1 MKIASKSI
9 PTLLSMLSLLVFGL
23 TTPAIAATPK
33 AGATCTKAG
42 LTATASGKIFTCIKS
57 GKKLVWDKGVTIP
70 KPASTPVA
78 PTPTTSPT
86 PTPSPTP
93 SPTQS
98 ATPTPS
104 PSASATPSA
113 APSPS
118 PSAADVVT
126 PNGKCSKEGDIQ
138 PLNGGQMI
146 CSSAKWQP
154 YAGSAP
160 SGSGTS
166 NNPSTTVVTPWG
178 YLSVINSG
186 NGLGNVSDA
195 ALVQTSTGD
204 IRVYFKNGNDSGAKL
219 TGFDNFVHSAISKD
233 GGKTWTIESGVRMQ
247 VTSPVEV
254 LPKAGGGFQAWG
266 WGHSPGKDYMYYAES
281 SDGLTFTEIS
291 VPGLD
296 VNKCLTTTGVA
307 FGPLGDPAIV
317 KLADGTWLLHAQGF
331 GVGNT
336 GPNYARWACVA
347 TSPDGK
353 TWTPVQS
360 RSYGGTIDVE
370 TNPNIYLN
378 KDGKV
383 EWMWPG
389 GRGVETKIGDG
400 TTYGEAISYPK
411 AGDPERLDLADG
423 TELFAM
429 GGFDDRGGGAIIFAK
444 RVTNSYVITP
454 TPGAPTGGSPNR
466 LLTWTVK
473 GASAGDISVM
483 NFCLNK
489 KVTEIS
495 GATVTITTSNG
506 VVTVVSADPAND
518 HACVYLQVGP
528 EKIIG

>member
-1 MKIASKSI
+1 
-9 PTLLSMLSLLVFGL
+9 MLSLLVFGL

-154 YAGSAP
+154 YAGSGP

-219 TGFDNFVHSAISKD
+219 TGFDNFIHSAISKD
-233 GGKTWTIESGVRMQ
+233 GGKSWTIESGVRIPI
-247 VTSPVEV
+247 TSPAEV
-254 LPKAGGGFQAWG
+254 LPKPGGGYQAWG
-266 WGHSPGKDYMYYAES
+266 WSQASGKEYLYYAES

-291 VPGLD
+291 IPGID
-296 VNKCLTTTGVA
+296 VNKCLTTAGVA

-336 GPNYARWACVA
+336 GPNFARWACVA

-360 RSYGGTIDVE
+360 RSYGGTIDVG
-370 TNPNIYLN
+370 TNPTIYMN
-378 KDGKV
+378 KSGRV
-383 EWMWPG
+383 EWMWPAG
-389 GRGVETKIGDG
+389 TGVETRIGDG
-400 TTYGEAISYPK
+400 TTYGDAITYPK

-423 TELFAM
+423 TELYAM
-429 GGFDDRGGGAIIFAK
+429 GGFDARSGGALIFAK

-473 GASAGDISVM
+473 GATANDISVM
-483 NFCLNK
+483 NLCLNK
-489 KVTEIS
+489 KVSEIS

>member
-1 MKIASKSI
+1 MPSKARAVAISVITLALVLLGQPGFSAS
-9 PTLLSMLSLLVFGL
+9 
-23 TTPAIAATPK
+23 PK

-42 LTATASGKIFTCIKS
+42 LTATASGFKFTCVKS
-57 GKKLVWDKGVTIP
+57 GKKLIWNSGTKIV
-70 KPASTPVA
+70 VA
-78 PTPTTSPT
+78 KATPT
-86 PTPSPTP
+86 PTP
-93 SPTQS
+93 
-98 ATPTPS
+98 TPTDS
-104 PSASATPSA
+104 GA
-113 APSPS
+113 
-118 PSAADVVT
+118 VQ
-126 PNGKCSKEGDIQ
+126 PNGKCTVEGAKA
-138 PLNGGQMI
+138 PLNSGQVI
-146 CSSAKWQP
+146 CQNGTWQP
-154 YAGSAP
+154 FN
-160 SGSGTS
+160 SGGTTGATG
-166 NNPSTTVVTPWG
+166 TTTQALVTTTWA

-186 NGLGNVSDA
+186 GGLGNVADA
-195 ALVQTSTGD
+195 SLVQTPSGD

-219 TGFDNFVHSAISKD
+219 TGFDNFIHSAISKD
-233 GGKTWTIESGVRMQ
+233 GGKSWTIESGVRIPI
-247 VTSPVEV
+247 TSPAEV
-254 LPKAGGGFQAWG
+254 LPKSGGGYQAWG
-266 WGHSPGKDYMYYAES
+266 WSQASGKEYLYYAES

-291 VPGLD
+291 IPGID
-296 VNKCLTTTGVA
+296 VNKCLTTAGVA
-307 FGPLGDPAIV
+307 FGPIGDPAIV
-317 KLADGTWLLHAQGF
+317 KLADGTWLLHAQGS

-336 GPNYARWACVA
+336 APNFARWACVA

-370 TNPNIYLN
+370 SNPTIYMN
-378 KDGKV
+378 KSGKV

-389 GRGVETKIGDG
+389 GRGVETRIGDG
-400 TTYGEAISYPK
+400 TTYGDAITYPK

-429 GGFDDRGGGAIIFAK
+429 GGFDNRGGGALIFAK

-506 VVTVVSADPAND
+506 VVTVVSADPANE
-518 HACVYLQVGP
+518 HACVYVQVGP
-528 EKIIG
+528 EKILG

>member
-1 MKIASKSI
+1 MWKASKSI
-9 PTLLSMLSLLVFGL
+9 LTLLSTLSLMVFGL
-23 TTPAIAATPK
+23 TTPTIAATPK
-33 AGATCTKAG
+33 AGAVCSKAG
-42 LTATASGKIFTCIKS
+42 LTATASGKLFTCIKS

-70 KPASTPVA
+70 KPVTTPVTRT
-78 PTPTTSPT
+78 PTPSPTPT

-104 PSASATPSA
+104 PSASV
-113 APSPS
+113 
-118 PSAADVVT
+118 ADVVT

-154 YAGSAP
+154 YAP

-186 NGLGNVSDA
+186 NGLGNVADA

-317 KLADGTWLLHAQGF
+317 KLADGTWLLHAQGY

-429 GGFDDRGGGAIIFAK
+429 GGFDARGGGAIIFAK

-506 VVTVVSADPAND
+506 VVTVVSADPANE